1 MIGKIRAFI
10 EKHII
15 AEVPPELSACLDCG
29 VEQCLNG
36 KWETCPNRLA
46 RAAALTGPEQ
56 GPEQATAVQGPEPL
70 VTEGRPPAKAGRPAP
85 TPRLLTNGKCG

>member
-1 MIGKIRAFI
+1 MVGKVRTFI

-29 VEQCLNG
+29 FEQCLNE

-46 RAAALTGPEQ
+46 HAAALTAR
-56 GPEQATAVQGPEPL
+56 EQASAVQEPVPL
-70 VTEGRPPAKAGRPAP
+70 VTEGGAREAAPAP
-85 TPRLLTNGKCG
+85 VEPED